1 MSNASSELPTER
13 TITDPQRELELHG
26 LYVDEALYRL
36 DQFLNDAFVAGFSEV
51 RIIHGKGT
59 GALRQAVRDALRNHP
74 LVKAF
79 RSGLYGEGES
89 GVTVVQLTER

>member
-1 MSNASSELPTER
+1 M
-13 TITDPQRELELHG
+13 
-26 LYVDEALYRL
+26 DEALYRL

-59 GALRQAVRDALRNHP
+59 GALRQAVRDALRKHP

-79 RSGLYGEGES
+79 RAGLYGEGES